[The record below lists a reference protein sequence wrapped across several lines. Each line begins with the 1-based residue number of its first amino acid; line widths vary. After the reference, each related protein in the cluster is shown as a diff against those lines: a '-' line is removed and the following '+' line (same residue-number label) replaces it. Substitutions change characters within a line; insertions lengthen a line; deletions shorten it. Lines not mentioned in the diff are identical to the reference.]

1 MPWQVCSI
9 ALLGTEVL
17 PSLQALLVGEHDFL
31 FRDGSVF
38 QPFIWRLSKTGIS
51 DLMKAGVA
59 KASDLISPDGLN
71 EFRLAVRA
79 SLLLYSTSTTFL
91 YPGDRLVYALSALE
105 GILLKHSMEPTEYS
119 VEERMSLLLSNEK
132 SGREQVARNVRDAYR
147 FRKRHGVSVLSPH
160 DQNSLNMFIRNTYV
174 VLCTALEN
182 SNLFATKNDFIDAVE
197 RRKADGIAEGPSG
210 SGETVPPVS

>member
-182 SNLFATKNDFIDAVE
+182 
-197 RRKADGIAEGPSG
+197 
-210 SGETVPPVS
+210 